1 MDWNE
6 ATRRAEIKNQ
16 RWGIGIGALTLV
28 AALLTAIAA
37 VLAAK
42 AATEAV
48 STAQDAVLRASREQ
62 RLSSG
67 IESMGGDTSAQRIA
81 GIGLLTRSVANEM
94 RRVEGTKESA
104 DDEDWERDRRE
115 VNASYIATMNALE
128 NYIGSWRGPAG
139 DAGAVA
145 PPPVG
150 SHRRPTR
157 SWGTSSRRT
166 SSTPPTRSASLTGED
181 VEKSAESLDLTPSID
196 LSAAPLSGLP
206 LTGLDVSWL
215 GTFYAPDI
223 DLRQASLAN
232 TTWGKAAKLMGGHL
246 QCARLNDADLS
257 GANLQDAD
265 LRGADLTGADLEDT
279 IVTGAKLRGAVL
291 SPEQLEEAE
300 GGDHVGGADASGR
313 GAGPGLHGALRRD
326 RPLTLRRGRRTWSR
340 HRG

>member
-16 RWGIGIGALTLV
+16 RWGIGIGALTLI

-145 PPPVG
+145 PPSGRETPTSNQIVG
-150 SHRRPTR
+150 YVVPKDVIYAANEVR
-157 SWGTSSRRT
+157 
-166 SSTPPTRSASLTGED
+166 ALTGED

-215 GTFYAPDI
+215 GTFYAPGI

-246 QCARLNDADLS
+246 QCARLTDADLS

-300 GGDHVGGADASGR
+300 GGDHVGGADGLGEGPDPDCMEHY
-313 GAGPGLHGALRRD
+313 GAIGP
-326 RPLTLRRGRRTWSR
+326 
-340 HRG
+340 